1 MDYIFGTVTINGFEY
16 ENLKT
21 VGEQHTDFSGFCTV
35 KREYSDNHITDTF
48 KVIQKYKTDEVGD
61 VKYDWYIIESHNRI
75 MDRYTPAER
84 DIQDSIAD
92 LDAMVVDMTYDN
104 LLNELEV

>member
-1 MDYIFGTVTINGFEY
+1 MEYIFGTTKINGTEY

-21 VGEQHTDFSGFCTV
+21 VGEHNTDFCGFCSV
-35 KREYSDNHITDTF
+35 QHGGENNLITDTF
-48 KVIQKYKTDEVGD
+48 KVIKKYKTAEVGD

-92 LDAMVVDMTYDN
+92 LDAMVVDMAYDN